1 MLGVGQKYEVKD
13 ETEKRLGAA
22 EMPESDASYVEKE
35 MIYREKAKGLGM
47 YRGRARREIRN
58 NQKHTQ
64 KNQMKTQ

>member
-13 ETEKRLGAA
+13 ETEKRLGAT

-47 YRGRARREIRN
+47 YRGRAR
-58 NQKHTQ
+58 
-64 KNQMKTQ
+64 